1 MITISQWRKPMVD
14 FILIYYQKA
23 IVFLKRYLKKCMLVI
38 HFIISTKLECLMTLS
53 RFKFVSKHMFD
64 EP

>member
-1 MITISQWRKPMVD
+1 MVD